1 MVRDNALSTA
11 PGNDSSGSPQS
22 AGLSAARTDGA
33 AAGVAVGNGARGGP
47 GQSGDDFPRTTP
59 TSPSADQESAIGQL
73 GSRGGVVCLC
83 DPKPQAGRDLRRLD
97 EGRLLL
103 GLGGEF
109 GGRGA

>member
-73 GSRGGVVCLC
+73 GSRGGVVCLFYWAIS
-83 DPKPQAGRDLRRLD
+83 DSADATVAPVIYSERGF
-97 EGRLLL
+97 
-103 GLGGEF
+103 GLTAEH
-109 GGRGA
+109 